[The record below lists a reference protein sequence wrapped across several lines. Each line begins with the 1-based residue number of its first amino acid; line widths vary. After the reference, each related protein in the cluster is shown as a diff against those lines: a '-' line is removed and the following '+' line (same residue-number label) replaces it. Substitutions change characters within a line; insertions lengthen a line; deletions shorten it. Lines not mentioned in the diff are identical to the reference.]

1 MSKEDGNPEGA
12 TLEISF
18 TPRRRRS
25 TTPGATVPSAPVPVA
40 PGAHRRRRT
49 SPGAPVPVAP
59 GAHRRR
65 TSPAARIPKPPVEES
80 RTPTGDQWEKDRSR
94 RREVARLA
102 RLFLVHLDTLARLL
116 VTHDPRNSAVRSVL
130 QQLEGTLGE
139 LRDLEG
145 DVAVVFAEGH
155 AFVNG
160 VWVRATKRAFEA
172 AAVLTDGLADLD
184 GRGIIFQKDG
194 GLRGVVGLAR
204 LLRLARRDSSDEE
217 RREAARGLPGL
228 QLIPVSGAD
237 QARGAS
243 GQARDRA
250 LTIHKEGMETLSRM
264 ELANLDLYLRRRQRA
279 LVRTLVQLA
288 EESPEELLAIT
299 AIRDPTLPPS
309 AHSLLVA
316 IYSISM
322 GRSMDL
328 GRRDLMRL
336 GVAALNH
343 NLGEAAVG
351 ESVFA
356 VRRELSKDER
366 SLVEQHPL
374 LGLDHLL
381 SHYGL
386 GAPSVE
392 RALVSAEHHVHWDGD
407 SGYPYEPG
415 RPTHLFSRTVAVADV
430 FDALCSDRPW
440 RQAYPP
446 DQGVKLLL
454 RQAGHQLDPAL
465 TRLLVRM
472 VGRYPPGSLVELD
485 SGEWAIV
492 LGPGAGATPLE
503 RPSVLLIADEDG
515 FEHPKPMVVDLGERY
530 PRRRAWL
537 RTITR
542 PRDARKMGLRVVRYL
557 LADRIVVDPVRLD
570 HDVKKVPLNPR

>member
-1 MSKEDGNPEGA
+1 MSKDDGDPVGA

-18 TPRRRRS
+18 TPRRRRTS
-25 TTPGATVPSAPVPVA
+25 PGATVPSEPVPIA
-40 PGAHRRRRT
+40 PGSR
-49 SPGAPVPVAP
+49 
-59 GAHRRR
+59 RRR
-65 TSPAARIPKPPVEES
+65 TSPAARVPKPPADES
-80 RTPTGDQWEKDRSR
+80 GTPTGDQWQEDRTR

-116 VTHDPRNSAVRSVL
+116 VTHDPNNSAVRAAL
-130 QQLEGTLGE
+130 QQLEENLGA
-139 LRDLEG
+139 LRELEG
-145 DVAVVFAEGH
+145 DVAIVFAEGH

-172 AAVLTDGLADLD
+172 ASVLTDGLSDLD
-184 GRGIIFQKDG
+184 GRGIVFQKDG
-194 GLRGVVGLAR
+194 GLGGVVGLAR
-204 LLRLARRDSSDEE
+204 LLRLARRDSTDDE
-217 RREAARGLPGL
+217 RREAARALPGL

-237 QARGAS
+237 QARGS
-243 GQARDRA
+243 SVQARDKA
-250 LTIHKEGMETLSRM
+250 LTILKEGMETLSRM

-279 LVRTLVQLA
+279 LVRTLVQMA

-316 IYSISM
+316 IYSICM

-328 GRRDLMRL
+328 GRRDMMRL

-351 ESVFA
+351 ERVFA
-356 VRRELSKDER
+356 ERRELNSHER

-392 RALVSAEHHVHWDGD
+392 RALVSAEHHVHWEGTA
-407 SGYPYEPG
+407 GYPLEPG

-430 FDALCSDRPW
+430 FDALCSERPW
-440 RQAYPP
+440 RKAYAP

-454 RQAGHQLDPAL
+454 RQAGRQLDPAL

-472 VGRYPPGSLVELD
+472 VGRYPPGSLVELS

-503 RPSVLLIADEDG
+503 RPRVLLIADEDG

-542 PRDARKMGLRVVRYL
+542 PRDARKIGLRVVRYL
-557 LADRIVVDPVRLD
+557 LADRIVVEPVRLD
-570 HDVKKVPLNPR
+570 HDVKRAPVTPR